1 MLFPPYHSYL
11 LGKKCEQLHL
21 KIREQKGVVYV
32 AQMFPKAFPVKLIFP
47 ELKTPL
53 IFSNGLLKWNKWLGI
68 ISSLQLTLL
77 VMCLC
82 SHTHVHT

>member
-32 AQMFPKAFPVKLIFP
+32 AQMF
-47 ELKTPL
+47 LKSVP
-53 IFSNGLLKWNKWLGI
+53 
-68 ISSLQLTLL
+68 
-77 VMCLC
+77 C
-82 SHTHVHT
+82 